1 MIITIARKP
10 LDGTVVNTVLQHNCG
25 ALNIDA
31 SRIGTGTGEVKTL
44 DHRSGNY
51 GQDTQAYAERA
62 KLTIT
67 RVDQGRWPANVFC
80 MPESASLLDQ
90 QTALLKA
97 GTAVRHNGVQGA
109 QGASLTGMGA
119 KSIGTPDLGYG
130 DSGGASRFFKQIKE
144 D

>member
-1 MIITIARKP
+1 M
-10 LDGTVVNTVLQHNCG
+10 DGTVVNTVLQHNCG

-67 RVDQGRWPANVFC
+67 RVDQGRWPANTILTEVVLTT
-80 MPESASLLDQ
+80 MDSQS
-90 QTALLKA
+90 
-97 GTAVRHNGVQGA
+97 GTTT
-109 QGASLTGMGA
+109 S
-119 KSIGTPDLGYG
+119 
-130 DSGGASRFFKQIKE
+130 SGGGGNKAPGSNGIYGAFKGRELPRQIGLGDTGTASRFFKQIKE

>member
-67 RVDQGRWPANVFC
+67 RVDQGRWPANTILTEVVLST
-80 MPESASLLDQ
+80 MDSQS
-90 QTALLKA
+90 
-97 GTAVRHNGVQGA
+97 GTTT
-109 QGASLTGMGA
+109 S
-119 KSIGTPDLGYG
+119 
-130 DSGGASRFFKQIKE
+130 SGGGGNKAPGSNGIYGAFKGRELPRQIGLGDPGTASRFFKQIKE